1 MLVALVIVSVAAAV
15 TGIWMMASR
24 FVRALA
30 DSEAMA
36 ATLEDRVRE
45 KERDLEWTY
54 GRLGELERMRILA
67 EERERIQREM
77 HDGIGGRLVSAL
89 AVISG
94 GATDV
99 TAVKGLLRRAIG
111 DLRLVVETVGS
122 EPGELTTLLG
132 SLRERLET
140 DSRAARLE
148 LKWRVE
154 DVPGAP
160 VLGPAKSVQII
171 RIVEEA
177 FANVIRHAAATHV
190 SIRAFAEP
198 GAKGGDGM
206 VVEIADDGRG
216 LAAAHVVGRGLANMR
231 RRAEEIGGE
240 LDVRSRGEGTAV
252 RLWLPLAESPE

>member
-1 MLVALVIVSVAAAV
+1 
-15 TGIWMMASR
+15 MASR

-54 GRLGELERMRILA
+54 RRLGELERMRILA

-94 GATDV
+94 GGRDV
-99 TAVKGLLRRAIG
+99 AAVKGLLRRAIG
-111 DLRLVVETVGS
+111 DLRLVVETVGGTGS
-122 EPGELTTLLG
+122 VPLTTLLG
-132 SLRERLET
+132 SLRERLEA
-140 DSRAARLE
+140 DSRAAGLRLQ
-148 LKWRVE
+148 WRVE
-154 DVPGAP
+154 DVAGAP
-160 VLGPAKSVQII
+160 ELGPAKSVQVT

-177 FANVIRHAAATHV
+177 FANVVRHAAASQV
-190 SIRAFAEP
+190 SIHTFAETGGK
-198 GAKGGDGM
+198 GAGGM
-206 VVEIADDGRG
+206 VVEVADDGRG
-216 LAAAHVVGRGLANMR
+216 VPAEFASGRGLANMR

-240 LDVRSRGEGTAV
+240 LELRLRSPGTAV
-252 RLWLPLAESPE
+252 CLRLPLEESPE